1 MKNQDNFL
9 IFVISV
15 ALVYFIII
23 CSSYALASS
32 DQSNSHTVPYAYI
45 TNHESDNVSV
55 IDTINN
61 TVTATVPVR
70 SHPFGVAVSPDGK
83 KVYVANNSD
92 DNVSIIDTAT
102 KNITGTVPI
111 GIDPAGYFPFG
122 VAVSPDGERVYV
134 TNTYKGC
141 VTKTCKGRKHSN
153 KEENHFS
160 VHVIDTATNTVTD
173 TVPVWSFPKGIAV
186 RPDGKKVYVTNS
198 WNDNVS
204 VIDTAINTVTATIP
218 VGRFPEGIAINPTGT
233 KVYVTNSLDDNVS
246 IINTSTNDVIA
257 TVNVGINPVGV
268 AVNPEGTKVYV
279 TNVGNFSVP
288 DNTVSIIDTA
298 TDNVTATVKVGQQP
312 IGISVSP
319 DGERIY
325 VANNGDDNVSVI
337 DTATDNVTA
346 TVNVGNQPQ
355 AIGKLIVSPPIAAL
369 FGSPTS
375 GKMPLKV
382 VFKDK
387 STRGSNS
394 WKWNLGDGNTSTDK
408 NPVHKYTKV
417 GKYTV
422 SLTVKSAVNC
432 NNTKTMYNY
441 ITVKR

>member
-9 IFVISV
+9 ILVTSV
-15 ALVYFIII
+15 ALVYFLIL

-32 DQSNSHTVPYAYI
+32 DQSDSHTVPYTYI

-92 DNVSIIDTAT
+92 DNVSVIDTAT

-173 TVPVWSFPKGIAV
+173 TVPVGSFPKGIAV
-186 RPDGKKVYVTNS
+186 SSDGKKVYVTNS

-257 TVNVGINPVGV
+257 TVTVGINPVGV

-288 DNTVSIIDTA
+288 DNTVTVIDTA

-319 DGERIY
+319 DGEKVY
-325 VANNGDDNVSVI
+325 VANNGEDNVSVI
-337 DTATDNVTA
+337 DTATNNVTA

-355 AIGKLIVSPPIAAL
+355 AIGKLIAFPPIAAL
-369 FGSPTS
+369 LGSPTS

-394 WKWNLGDGNTSTDK
+394 WKWNFGDGNTSTAK

-422 SLTVKSAVNC
+422 SLTVKNAVNC

>member
-1 MKNQDNFL
+1 MKNKDNFL
-9 IFVISV
+9 IFITSV
-15 ALVYFIII
+15 ALVYFLII
-23 CSSYALASS
+23 CSSCALASS
-32 DQSNSHTVPYAYI
+32 EQSNSHNASYAYI
-45 TNHESDNVSV
+45 TNLESGNVSV

-70 SHPFGVAVSPDGK
+70 SHPFGVAVSPDRK
-83 KVYVANNSD
+83 KVYVANNGD
-92 DNVSIIDTAT
+92 DNVSVIDTAT

-111 GIDPAGYFPFG
+111 GVDPAGYFPFG

-141 VTKTCKGRKHSN
+141 VTKACKGRKHSN
-153 KEENHFS
+153 EEENHFS

-173 TVPVWSFPKGIAV
+173 TVPVGSFPKGIAV
-186 RPDGKKVYVTNS
+186 SPDGKKVYVTNS

-204 VIDTAINTVTATIP
+204 VIDTAINTVTATVP

-233 KVYVTNSLDDNVS
+233 KVYVTNSLDNNIS
-246 IINTSTNDVIA
+246 IINTSTNDIIS

-268 AVNPEGTKVYV
+268 AVNPEGTKLYV

-288 DNTVSIIDTA
+288 DNTVSVIGTA
-298 TDNVTATVKVGQQP
+298 TDNVIATVKVGQQP
-312 IGISVSP
+312 VGISVSP
-319 DGERIY
+319 DGEKVY
-325 VANNGDDNVSVI
+325 VVNNGDDNVSVI
-337 DTATDNVTA
+337 DTATNNVTA
-346 TVNVGNQPQ
+346 TVNVGNESHT
-355 AIGKLIVSPPIAAL
+355 IGQFVVPPPVAAL
-369 FGSPTS
+369 LGSPTS

-387 STRGSNS
+387 STGVSNS
-394 WKWNLGDGNTSTDK
+394 WKWRFGDGNTSTAK

-422 SLTVKSAVNC
+422 SLTVKNAVKC

>member
-9 IFVISV
+9 IFVTSV
-15 ALVYFIII
+15 ALVYFLII

-32 DQSNSHTVPYAYI
+32 DQSDSHTVPYAYI
-45 TNHESDNVSV
+45 TNHESDNVSI

-70 SHPFGVAVSPDGK
+70 SHHFGVAVSPDGK

-92 DNVSIIDTAT
+92 DNVSVIDTAT

-173 TVPVWSFPKGIAV
+173 TVPVGSFPKGIAV
-186 RPDGKKVYVTNS
+186 SPDGKKVYVTNS

-204 VIDTAINTVTATIP
+204 VIDTAINTVTAAIP
-218 VGRFPEGIAINPTGT
+218 VGRFPEGIVINPTGT

-288 DNTVSIIDTA
+288 DNTVSVIDTA

-319 DGERIY
+319 DGEKVY
-325 VANNGDDNVSVI
+325 VANNGEDNVSVI
-337 DTATDNVTA
+337 DTATNNVTA

-369 FGSPTS
+369 LGSPTS

-394 WKWNLGDGNTSTDK
+394 WKWNFGDGNTSTAK

-422 SLTVKSAVNC
+422 SLTVKNAVDC